1 MMLIP
6 HPFAGASL
14 GARQR
19 ACRSRRCPAS
29 SSAACTER
37 SLSAWPRFAG
47 SRTALATWRGFGAA
61 LAALKKGCSGPSE
74 AARASQTARPW
85 PRAAPSCVSWPASLG
100 LSRWRRLDDATRD
113 AVAGRRRTVG
123 RALRGAFS
131 RFPLTSGRQKH
142 ATRFKGMA
150 VSAHTMSSDCSRQ
163 CSALGN
169 AKLIYTPF
177 GRARRRLE
185 RRPKRPA
192 TSRNAPCTFKWS
204 LKSCEL
210 HLSEGVA
217 ERNHSSLMLI
227 ALGIL

>member
-1 MMLIP
+1 MLPAMLIP

-61 LAALKKGCSGPSE
+61 LAALEKGCSGPSE

-123 RALRGAFS
+123 RALCSLPHRDFNLRCNQDVVDAALRALLSATPSERCSSHDFSDHLKVHGAFRLVAGRLGLRPS
-131 RFPLTSGRQKH
+131 RLL
-142 ATRFKGMA
+142 A
-150 VSAHTMSSDCSRQ
+150 
-163 CSALGN
+163 
-169 AKLIYTPF
+169 
-177 GRARRRLE
+177 
-185 RRPKRPA
+185 RPK
-192 TSRNAPCTFKWS
+192 
-204 LKSCEL
+204 
-210 HLSEGVA
+210 GV
-217 ERNHSSLMLI
+217 
-227 ALGIL
+227 